1 MLNKIS
7 KQIECSCCIVVRD
20 SRYVYLQE
28 RVSNIHWSSHSL
40 TVIEYSA
47 ALQYVSVC
55 ALGTFVF
62 SVSGDGETA
71 FGSHDLLKAETKVQ
85 AIKSALTNN
94 SAKHNLAKR
103 GSPDECI
110 TTYREPINVA
120 CNYQS
125 IKPWVKFYFGLSLH
139 IFSMVRHCLLHV
151 SMKLGCLARRPLC
164 NKVNLPSCVAAR
176 SLCHTK

>member
-7 KQIECSCCIVVRD
+7 KQIQCSCCIVVRD

-62 SVSGDGETA
+62 SVSGDGETT

-110 TTYREPINVA
+110 TTLLSGTHQRRVQLPID
-120 CNYQS
+120 QTG
-125 IKPWVKFYFGLSLH
+125 IDLSTHSVLK
-139 IFSMVRHCLLHV
+139 SNRSRHKYLLAPFV
-151 SMKLGCLARRPLC
+151 TSRT
-164 NKVNLPSCVAAR
+164 R
-176 SLCHTK
+176 SLENIETCFCHF